1 MNYNSQIET
10 ANSDDGVISTSPE
23 DDLAAPRQGLSTR
36 TIVLSVL
43 ILLVL
48 VAAGLW
54 ATFHRGA
61 GKDLAADQA
70 AQTPVVTVTAP
81 GRTSLA
87 AAIDATGSLAARR
100 TLPVGSVGEGGEVR
114 AVLVD
119 AGDWVKQGQILAVI
133 DRSVQRQQQ
142 ASQAAQVQVAQADA
156 RIAQSNLD
164 RALKLVDRGFI
175 SKADVDQLTA
185 TRDAAVARVKV
196 AQATLGQLNA
206 QTARLNIV
214 APANGLVLE
223 RRVEPGQVVSGGSGT
238 LFSIAKDGEMEMLAS
253 LDEDDLSKLS
263 VGDTAVV
270 TPTGAPRSYTGK
282 VWQIAPVIDPQTRQ
296 GQARIALNYAPGLR
310 PGGFATA
317 TISSGMVD
325 APMLPESAIQS
336 DSKGS
341 YVYIVSPKGVVER
354 RDVTVGNVTE
364 KGIVITKGLDGSE
377 KVVLR
382 AGGFL
387 NAGDKVRIKPVGPKA

>member
-387 NAGDKVRIKPVGPKA
+387 NAGDKVRIKPVGPQA